1 MNRFIFIIPLVLFSC
16 SQNKTNESNSVMMKS
31 RENISR
37 MENEIAKLPSAT
49 VEELGEVNKDKKSL
63 MDSLQE
69 YYNKY
74 PNDTLAPQYLD
85 KIHMLYSGM
94 GKYQNATEYA
104 DKILKEYPNYVNR
117 DMIIESQIMS
127 YDVFITPRNPEKV
140 KYYIEMLLREN
151 PDMNKEKRSEYE
163 ERLKNVDRSFL
174 ESM

>member
-1 MNRFIFIIPLVLFSC
+1 MNRLIFIIPLVLFSC
-16 SQNKTNESNSVMMKS
+16 SQNKTNEANPVMMKS
-31 RENISR
+31 RESISR
-37 MENEIAKLPSAT
+37 MENEIANLPSAT

-94 GKYQNATEYA
+94 GKYQKATEYA
-104 DKILKEYPNYVNR
+104 DKILMEYPNYVNR

-151 PDMNKEKRSEYE
+151 PDMNKEKRSDYE